1 MSKKRERKTYYI
13 DDLKFI
19 AIGHTVKNSSPKILV
34 LKTDVRGQLN
44 NIEYKDI
51 RVIKIKDETYYKV
64 KYQMMVAS
72 KNEDWYF
79 EIL

>member
-1 MSKKRERKTYYI
+1 MKKIEHKTYYI

-19 AIGHTVKNSSPKILV
+19 AIGHTIKNTNPNILV

-44 NIEYKDI
+44 NIKFCDI
-51 RVIKIKDETYYKV
+51 HVIKINDEIYYKV

>member
-1 MSKKRERKTYYI
+1 MLKKRERKTYYI

-19 AIGHTVKNSSPKILV
+19 AIGHTVKNSNPKILV

-44 NIEYKDI
+44 NIEYNDI
-51 RVIKIKDETYYKV
+51 RVIKINDQIYYKV

>member
-1 MSKKRERKTYYI
+1 MLKKREHKTYYI

-19 AIGHTVKNSSPKILV
+19 AIDHIVKNSNPKILV

-44 NIEYKDI
+44 NIEYNDI
-51 RVIKIKDETYYKV
+51 REIKINDETYYKV
-64 KYQMMVAS
+64 KYRMMVAS

>member
-1 MSKKRERKTYYI
+1 MLKNRNHKTYYI

-19 AIGHTVKNSSPKILV
+19 AIGHTVKNSNPKILV

-44 NIEYKDI
+44 NIEYSGI
-51 RVIKIKDETYYKV
+51 RVIKVNDKTCYKV
-64 KYQMMVAS
+64 KYKMMVAS

-79 EIL
+79 EIV